1 MSLHEY
7 PKKPGISR
15 FVAPWDTSGWYFM
28 AEHFAPGCR
37 IYSNADITVTECP
50 EILMGCDYIV
60 TYDSATD
67 GFDDKQEVDFFI
79 EQTGEVY
86 AALDADAP
94 ADFPT
99 GFARTDLV
107 VRTDAGDT
115 YRLFMRP
122 YARGAHV
129 HLDAF
134 SSPGRHFFVAF
145 RPTETETKKPLP
157 EAKRFSVAERHE
169 TRETCWFVHDC
180 FARANL
186 SGYDCRGDVRVCA
199 EADNPKRH
207 YLRLQSGA
215 GISCAC
221 ETSGQDE
228 LSMALDVP
236 AGTAA
241 LNFAGVTVQLGSAQ
255 ASINGQNVPD
265 IADKGY
271 GVKEGIPQL
280 ILAGASVDDVYV
292 IVLFS
297 TFVGMMQGE
306 GASILKFVNIPISI
320 FLGIAIG
327 LLIGVLLAY
336 FFKKMHI
343 RDTSKV
349 LIILSI
355 SFLLVVMEDKLLTP
369 ITFSALIA
377 IMFIG
382 IGLQK
387 KRETVAKRLSV
398 KYGKLWVAAEV
409 FLFVLVGATVNIGYL
424 GKVGVKALI
433 VIIGALVFRMFGVF
447 VCLLGTSLK
456 RKERL
461 FTMLAYTP
469 KATVQA
475 AIGGIPLALGFTCGD
490 LVLTVAVLAI
500 VLTAPLGAFAIDL
513 SYKKLLN
520 R

>member
-1 MSLHEY
+1 MLLSISLILILGMFMGWICQKIKLPSLLGMLITGIVLGPY
-7 PKKPGISR
+7 VLNLLDDSILGISAELR
-15 FVAPWDTSGWYFM
+15 KIALIIILTRAGLGLDLSGLKKIGRPAVLMCFVPASFELIGMILLAPK
-28 AEHFAPGCR
+28 
-37 IYSNADITVTECP
+37 
-50 EILMGCDYIV
+50 LMGLTV
-60 TYDSATD
+60 L
-67 GFDDKQEVDFFI
+67 E
-79 EQTGEVY
+79 
-86 AALDADAP
+86 AAIMGAVLAAVSP
-94 ADFPT
+94 A
-99 GFARTDLV
+99 V
-107 VRTDAGDT
+107 VVPRMVK
-115 YRLFMRP
+115 LM
-122 YARGAHV
+122 
-129 HLDAF
+129 
-134 SSPGRHFFVAF
+134 
-145 RPTETETKKPLP
+145 
-157 EAKRFSVAERHE
+157 
-169 TRETCWFVHDC
+169 
-180 FARANL
+180 
-186 SGYDCRGDVRVCA
+186 
-199 EADNPKRH
+199 
-207 YLRLQSGA
+207 
-215 GISCAC
+215 
-221 ETSGQDE
+221 DE
-228 LSMALDVP
+228 
-236 AGTAA
+236 
-241 LNFAGVTVQLGSAQ
+241 
-255 ASINGQNVPD
+255 
-265 IADKGY
+265 GY
-271 GVKEGIPQL
+271 GVNEGIPQL

-355 SFLLVVMEDKLLTP
+355 SFLLVVMEDKLSTP

-424 GKVGVKALI
+424 GKIGVKALI

>member
-1 MSLHEY
+1 MLLSISLILILGMFMGWICQKIKLPSLLGMLITGIVLGPY
-7 PKKPGISR
+7 VLNLLDDSILGISAELR
-15 FVAPWDTSGWYFM
+15 KIALIIILTRAGLGLDLAGLKKIGRPAVLMCFVPASFELIGMILLAPK
-28 AEHFAPGCR
+28 
-37 IYSNADITVTECP
+37 
-50 EILMGCDYIV
+50 LMGLTV
-60 TYDSATD
+60 L
-67 GFDDKQEVDFFI
+67 E
-79 EQTGEVY
+79 
-86 AALDADAP
+86 AAIMGAVLAAVSP
-94 ADFPT
+94 A
-99 GFARTDLV
+99 V
-107 VRTDAGDT
+107 VVPRMVK
-115 YRLFMRP
+115 LM
-122 YARGAHV
+122 
-129 HLDAF
+129 
-134 SSPGRHFFVAF
+134 
-145 RPTETETKKPLP
+145 
-157 EAKRFSVAERHE
+157 
-169 TRETCWFVHDC
+169 
-180 FARANL
+180 
-186 SGYDCRGDVRVCA
+186 
-199 EADNPKRH
+199 
-207 YLRLQSGA
+207 
-215 GISCAC
+215 
-221 ETSGQDE
+221 DE
-228 LSMALDVP
+228 
-236 AGTAA
+236 
-241 LNFAGVTVQLGSAQ
+241 
-255 ASINGQNVPD
+255 
-265 IADKGY
+265 GY
-271 GVKEGIPQL
+271 GVNEGIPQL

-343 RDTSKV
+343 RDTSQV

-355 SFLLVVMEDKLLTP
+355 SFLLVVMEDKLSTP

-387 KRETVAKRLSV
+387 KRKTVAKRLSV

>member
-1 MSLHEY
+1 MLLSISLILILGMFMGWICQKIKLPSLLGMLITGIVLGPY
-7 PKKPGISR
+7 VLNLLDDSILGISAELR
-15 FVAPWDTSGWYFM
+15 KIALIIILTRAGLGLDLSGLKKIGRPAVLMCFVPASFELIGMILLAPK
-28 AEHFAPGCR
+28 
-37 IYSNADITVTECP
+37 
-50 EILMGCDYIV
+50 LMGLTV
-60 TYDSATD
+60 L
-67 GFDDKQEVDFFI
+67 E
-79 EQTGEVY
+79 
-86 AALDADAP
+86 AAIMGAVLAAVSP
-94 ADFPT
+94 A
-99 GFARTDLV
+99 V
-107 VRTDAGDT
+107 VVPRMVK
-115 YRLFMRP
+115 LM
-122 YARGAHV
+122 
-129 HLDAF
+129 
-134 SSPGRHFFVAF
+134 
-145 RPTETETKKPLP
+145 
-157 EAKRFSVAERHE
+157 
-169 TRETCWFVHDC
+169 
-180 FARANL
+180 
-186 SGYDCRGDVRVCA
+186 
-199 EADNPKRH
+199 
-207 YLRLQSGA
+207 
-215 GISCAC
+215 
-221 ETSGQDE
+221 DE
-228 LSMALDVP
+228 
-236 AGTAA
+236 
-241 LNFAGVTVQLGSAQ
+241 
-255 ASINGQNVPD
+255 
-265 IADKGY
+265 GY
-271 GVKEGIPQL
+271 GVNEGIPQL

-320 FLGIAIG
+320 FLGLAIG

-355 SFLLVVMEDKLLTP
+355 SFLLVVMEDKLSTP

>member
-1 MSLHEY
+1 MLLSISLILILGMFMGWICQKIKLPSLLGMLITGIVLGPY
-7 PKKPGISR
+7 VLNLLDDSILGISAELR
-15 FVAPWDTSGWYFM
+15 KIALIIILTRAGLGLDLAGLKKIGRPAVLMCFVPASFELIGMILLAPK
-28 AEHFAPGCR
+28 
-37 IYSNADITVTECP
+37 
-50 EILMGCDYIV
+50 LMGLTV
-60 TYDSATD
+60 L
-67 GFDDKQEVDFFI
+67 E
-79 EQTGEVY
+79 
-86 AALDADAP
+86 AAIMGAVLAAVSP
-94 ADFPT
+94 A
-99 GFARTDLV
+99 V
-107 VRTDAGDT
+107 VVPRMVK
-115 YRLFMRP
+115 LM
-122 YARGAHV
+122 
-129 HLDAF
+129 
-134 SSPGRHFFVAF
+134 
-145 RPTETETKKPLP
+145 
-157 EAKRFSVAERHE
+157 
-169 TRETCWFVHDC
+169 
-180 FARANL
+180 
-186 SGYDCRGDVRVCA
+186 
-199 EADNPKRH
+199 
-207 YLRLQSGA
+207 
-215 GISCAC
+215 
-221 ETSGQDE
+221 DE
-228 LSMALDVP
+228 
-236 AGTAA
+236 
-241 LNFAGVTVQLGSAQ
+241 
-255 ASINGQNVPD
+255 
-265 IADKGY
+265 GY
-271 GVKEGIPQL
+271 GVNEGIPQL

-355 SFLLVVMEDKLLTP
+355 SFLLVVMEDKLSTP

-387 KRETVAKRLSV
+387 KRKTVAKRLSV

-490 LVLTVAVLAI
+490 LVLTVTVLAI

>member
-1 MSLHEY
+1 MLLSISLILILGMFMGWICQKIKLPSLLGMLITGIVLGPY
-7 PKKPGISR
+7 VLNLLDDSILGISAELR
-15 FVAPWDTSGWYFM
+15 KIALIIILTRAGLGLDLSGLKKIGRPAVLMCFVPASFELIGMILLAPK
-28 AEHFAPGCR
+28 
-37 IYSNADITVTECP
+37 
-50 EILMGCDYIV
+50 LMGLTV
-60 TYDSATD
+60 L
-67 GFDDKQEVDFFI
+67 E
-79 EQTGEVY
+79 
-86 AALDADAP
+86 AAIMGAVLAAVSP
-94 ADFPT
+94 A
-99 GFARTDLV
+99 V
-107 VRTDAGDT
+107 VVPRMVK
-115 YRLFMRP
+115 LM
-122 YARGAHV
+122 
-129 HLDAF
+129 
-134 SSPGRHFFVAF
+134 
-145 RPTETETKKPLP
+145 
-157 EAKRFSVAERHE
+157 
-169 TRETCWFVHDC
+169 
-180 FARANL
+180 
-186 SGYDCRGDVRVCA
+186 
-199 EADNPKRH
+199 
-207 YLRLQSGA
+207 
-215 GISCAC
+215 
-221 ETSGQDE
+221 DE
-228 LSMALDVP
+228 
-236 AGTAA
+236 
-241 LNFAGVTVQLGSAQ
+241 
-255 ASINGQNVPD
+255 
-265 IADKGY
+265 GY
-271 GVKEGIPQL
+271 GVNEGIPQL

-327 LLIGVLLAY
+327 LLIGILLAY

-355 SFLLVVMEDKLLTP
+355 SFLLVVMEDKLSTP

-398 KYGKLWVAAEV
+398 KYGKIWVAAEV

>member
-1 MSLHEY
+1 MLLSISLILILGMFMGWICQKIKLPSLLGMLITGIVLGPY
-7 PKKPGISR
+7 VLNLLDDSILGISAELR
-15 FVAPWDTSGWYFM
+15 KIALIIILTRAGLGLDLAGLKKIGRPAVLMCFVPASFELIGMILLAPK
-28 AEHFAPGCR
+28 
-37 IYSNADITVTECP
+37 
-50 EILMGCDYIV
+50 LMGLTV
-60 TYDSATD
+60 L
-67 GFDDKQEVDFFI
+67 E
-79 EQTGEVY
+79 
-86 AALDADAP
+86 AAIMGAVLAAVSP
-94 ADFPT
+94 A
-99 GFARTDLV
+99 V
-107 VRTDAGDT
+107 VVPRMVK
-115 YRLFMRP
+115 LM
-122 YARGAHV
+122 
-129 HLDAF
+129 
-134 SSPGRHFFVAF
+134 
-145 RPTETETKKPLP
+145 
-157 EAKRFSVAERHE
+157 
-169 TRETCWFVHDC
+169 
-180 FARANL
+180 
-186 SGYDCRGDVRVCA
+186 
-199 EADNPKRH
+199 
-207 YLRLQSGA
+207 
-215 GISCAC
+215 
-221 ETSGQDE
+221 DE
-228 LSMALDVP
+228 
-236 AGTAA
+236 
-241 LNFAGVTVQLGSAQ
+241 
-255 ASINGQNVPD
+255 
-265 IADKGY
+265 GY
-271 GVKEGIPQL
+271 GVNEGIPQL

-355 SFLLVVMEDKLLTP
+355 SFLLVVMEDKLSTP

>member
-1 MSLHEY
+1 MLLSISLILILGMFMGWICQKIKLPSLLGMLITGIVLGPY
-7 PKKPGISR
+7 VLNMLDDSILGISAELR
-15 FVAPWDTSGWYFM
+15 KIALIIILTRAGLGLDLSGLKKIGRPAVLMCFVPASFELIGMILLAPK
-28 AEHFAPGCR
+28 
-37 IYSNADITVTECP
+37 
-50 EILMGCDYIV
+50 LMGLTV
-60 TYDSATD
+60 L
-67 GFDDKQEVDFFI
+67 E
-79 EQTGEVY
+79 
-86 AALDADAP
+86 AAIMGAVLAAVSP
-94 ADFPT
+94 A
-99 GFARTDLV
+99 V
-107 VRTDAGDT
+107 VVPRMVK
-115 YRLFMRP
+115 LM
-122 YARGAHV
+122 
-129 HLDAF
+129 
-134 SSPGRHFFVAF
+134 
-145 RPTETETKKPLP
+145 
-157 EAKRFSVAERHE
+157 
-169 TRETCWFVHDC
+169 
-180 FARANL
+180 
-186 SGYDCRGDVRVCA
+186 
-199 EADNPKRH
+199 
-207 YLRLQSGA
+207 
-215 GISCAC
+215 
-221 ETSGQDE
+221 DE
-228 LSMALDVP
+228 
-236 AGTAA
+236 
-241 LNFAGVTVQLGSAQ
+241 
-255 ASINGQNVPD
+255 
-265 IADKGY
+265 GY
-271 GVKEGIPQL
+271 GVNEGIPQL

-336 FFKKMHI
+336 FFKRMHI

-355 SFLLVVMEDKLLTP
+355 SFLLVVMEDKLSTP

-387 KRETVAKRLSV
+387 KRKTVAKRLSV